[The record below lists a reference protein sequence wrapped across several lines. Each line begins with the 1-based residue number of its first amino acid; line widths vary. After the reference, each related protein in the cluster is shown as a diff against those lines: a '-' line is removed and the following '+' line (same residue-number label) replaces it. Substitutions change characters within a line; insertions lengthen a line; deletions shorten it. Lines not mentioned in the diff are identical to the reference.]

1 MKRDRSDSMQQRQRQ
16 SPSKISTTHQ
26 TRPTN
31 RNLIP
36 QHVWKEIIDMSG
48 YHTDRMKEMAILAEA
63 VCCFQGK
70 RSMWI
75 PLLSADPS
83 SSRLSIKIEP
93 GCLQM
98 ARTYFDSDGNVDRT
112 LSAELCVPDMEVFFK
127 IILRYEI
134 DVVEFTKKYDRSEK
148 WAIDGQCIEGF
159 LRPYKQQPNQ
169 NNLKRFIKT
178 LILKKRKLLPAEVD
192 FYHIIC
198 AQPLVKRSDE
208 NKKSTL
214 SLQRQLKG

>member
-26 TRPTN
+26 TRPTI

-148 WAIDGQCIEGF
+148 WALDGQCIEGF
-159 LRPYKQQPNQ
+159 LRPDKQQPNQ

>member
-1 MKRDRSDSMQQRQRQ
+1 MQRQ
-16 SPSKISTTHQ
+16 SPSKISTTQKQQ

-31 RNLIP
+31 RIP
-36 QHVWKEIIDMSG
+36 QQVWKEIIDMSG
-48 YHTDRMKEMAILAEA
+48 YYTDRMKERKKEMEILAEA

-93 GCLQM
+93 GYLQM

-148 WAIDGQCIEGF
+148 WALDGQCIEGF
-159 LRPYKQQPNQ
+159 LRPDKQQPNQ

-208 NKKSTL
+208 NKKLTL
-214 SLQRQLKG
+214 LLQRQLKG

>member
-1 MKRDRSDSMQQRQRQ
+1 MQRQRQ
-16 SPSKISTTHQ
+16 SPTTKISTTKKQQ
-26 TRPTN
+26 TR
-31 RNLIP
+31 RNSIP
-36 QHVWKEIIDMSG
+36 KQLWKEIIDMSG
-48 YHTDRMKEMAILAEA
+48 YHADRNKEMEILAEA
-63 VCCFQGK
+63 VCCFQGRT

-83 SSRLSIKIEP
+83 SSRLSIKIESD
-93 GCLQM
+93 CLQM

-148 WAIDGQCIEGF
+148 WAIDGKCINGF
-159 LRPYKQQPNQ
+159 LKPYKQQPNQ

>member
-1 MKRDRSDSMQQRQRQ
+1 MKKRSDSMPQRK
-16 SPSKISTTHQ
+16 SSTKIMKISTTQQ
-26 TRPTN
+26 TRPTI

-63 VCCFQGK
+63 VCCFQGN
-70 RSMWI
+70 RFMWI
-75 PLLSADPS
+75 PLLSVDPS
-83 SSRLSIKIEP
+83 LSKLSIKIEP

-148 WAIDGQCIEGF
+148 WALDGECIKVF
-159 LRPYKQQPNQ
+159 LKPNTKQPHQ
-169 NNLKRFIKT
+169 NNLQIFIKN
-178 LILKKRKLLPAEVD
+178 LISKKRKLLPAEVD

>member
-148 WAIDGQCIEGF
+148 WALDGQCIEGF
-159 LRPYKQQPNQ
+159 LRPDKQQPNQ